1 MTGSRNSGSRAV
13 FHDLPATFILPCKVV
28 GPGTT
33 MSGPVVHFEI
43 PADNV
48 ERARKFY
55 QKTFSWEMQP
65 MPEMNYTMVRTTPAD
80 ASGMPKEPGAIN
92 GGMASR
98 GGPVKST
105 VVTIGVD
112 NIDQVLKTVAKNGG
126 KTVVGKQS
134 IGPMGFTAYFQDS
147 EGNVVGLWQA
157 AKE

>member
-1 MTGSRNSGSRAV
+1 
-13 FHDLPATFILPCKVV
+13 
-28 GPGTT
+28 

-55 QKTFSWEMQP
+55 KKTFSWEMQP
-65 MPEMNYTMVRTTPAD
+65 MPDMNYTMVRTTPGD
-80 ASGMPKEPGAIN
+80 ANGMPKDPGAIN
-92 GGMASR
+92 GGMAAR
-98 GGPVKST
+98 GGPVKSI
-105 VVTIGVD
+105 VVTIGVES
-112 NIDQVLKTVAKNGG
+112 IDAALKSIAKNGG

-134 IGPMGFTAYFQDS
+134 IGSMGFTAYFRDS